1 MHGLFEDVVESHGE
15 VELVDPWGGDGCV
28 GQVEVVD
35 CGALADHVVD
45 ECTQRKDVGV
55 GSDRDV
61 VVVEFGARKTFVDGA
76 KVEGSAVRKDAINVI
91 EKWLFLFV
99 DPDMV
104 FIDIEAE
111 VPGLMDQ
118 VDISCEAADK
128 FA

>member
-1 MHGLFEDVVESHGE
+1 
-15 VELVDPWGGDGCV
+15 
-28 GQVEVVD
+28 
-35 CGALADHVVD
+35 
-45 ECTQRKDVGV
+45 
-55 GSDRDV
+55 
-61 VVVEFGARKTFVDGA
+61 
-76 KVEGSAVRKDAINVI
+76 VEGSAVRKDAINVI